1 MPEQIQGTAVCT
13 ADSGIKTSKSAI
25 WSLICGIAGIILCL
39 PAIPAIIL
47 GIIGLVNIK
56 KSAGAL
62 KGKGMAIAGLIL
74 GGLWI
79 IVLPVMIIALPVIA
93 MVGAIAIPGFM
104 TTRSHAMESKAKVEI
119 TNIESALELYRMD
132 FGSYPSNEQGLQV
145 LINNEQRNPY
155 LTTIPNDPWSR
166 PYQYRYPSEHNQDS
180 FDLWSAGA
188 DGQDGT
194 KDDVTNW
201 QK

>member
-25 WSLICGIAGIILCL
+25 WSLICGIAGLIFCL

-74 GGLWI
+74 GGL
-79 IVLPVMIIALPVIA
+79 MT
-93 MVGAIAIPGFM
+93 IAIPFIAMAAAVAIPAFM
-104 TTRSHAMESKAKVEI
+104 TAKGHATEFKAKVDI
-119 TNIESALELYRMD
+119 TSITSALELYNMD
-132 FGSYPSNEQGLQV
+132 YGSYPSNEQGLQV
-145 LINNEQRNPY
+145 LINNEQGNPY
-155 LTTIPNDPWSR
+155 ITAIPNDPWGR
-166 PYQYRYPSEHNQDS
+166 PYQYRFPGEHNQDY
-180 FDLWSAGA
+180 FDLWSPGA

-194 KDDVTNW
+194 KDDITNW